1 MAKTRSKFSERF
13 MDFLGKLD
21 SLDRRIIFLIIGLVV
36 LFPLLVPLGLPI
48 ETTQLTED
56 AFYALDDLPVNSKVL
71 LSFEY
76 GPSTKPEIHP
86 MAISVL
92 RHLFSKGNKV
102 IVMCLWPD
110 GLFMANEALDLVAR
124 QEFGLEYGVDYVNL
138 GYRPGNEAI
147 IKGITKSFKA
157 NFSIDSKGTA
167 ITQIPIM
174 HDIQTA
180 RDVDF
185 IFSLSAG
192 YPGAIEWVLYAGDP
206 LQVPVSSGNTSI
218 QVNQLLPYVKSG
230 QMKGIVAGMPGAAEY
245 ETMVIRKIE
254 ENIGVVTDKARTLL
268 PNFKDRRNA
277 TKFMDAQSI
286 AHLVIVIFIILG
298 NISFFV
304 KRRKQRKY

>member
-1 MAKTRSKFSERF
+1 MGKFTN
-13 MDFLGKLD
+13 FLEKLD

-36 LFPLLVPLGLPI
+36 LLPLLIPMGLPI
-48 ETTQLTED
+48 ETTELTED
-56 AFYALDDLPVNSKVL
+56 AFNAVDNLPKNAKVL

-86 MAISVL
+86 MAVSVL

-110 GLFMANEALDLVAR
+110 GLFMANEALELVAHN
-124 QEFGLEYGVDYVNL
+124 EFNLEYGVDYVNL
-138 GYRPGNEAI
+138 GYRPGNEAV
-147 IKGITKSFKA
+147 IKGITKSFEA
-157 NFSIDSKGTA
+157 NFSVDSRG
-167 ITQIPIM
+167 IPISQIPIM
-174 HDIQTA
+174 QDVQTA

-185 IFSLSAG
+185 IFSFSAG

-230 QMKGIVAGMPGAAEY
+230 QMRGVIAGMPGAAEY
-245 ETMVIRKIE
+245 ETLLVEKV
-254 ENIGVVTDKARTLL
+254 ENQTGMLIDEAKLLL
-268 PNFKDRRNA
+268 PDFKENRDA

-304 KRRKQRKY
+304 KRKKQRKY

>member
-1 MAKTRSKFSERF
+1 
-13 MDFLGKLD
+13 
-21 SLDRRIIFLIIGLVV
+21 
-36 LFPLLVPLGLPI
+36 
-48 ETTQLTED
+48 TQLTED
-56 AFYALDDLPVNSKVL
+56 AFYALDELPQDAKIL

-110 GLFMANEALDLVAR
+110 GLFMANEALDLVAIE
-124 QEFGLEYGVDYVNL
+124 EFKLEYGVDYVNL

-147 IKGITKSFKA
+147 IKGITKSFAA
-157 NFSIDSKGTA
+157 NFSIDSKGTS
-167 ITQIPIM
+167 ISQIPIM
-174 HDIQTA
+174 HDVQTA

-206 LQVPVSSGNTSI
+206 LQIPISSGNTSI

-230 QMKGIVAGMPGAAEY
+230 QMSGIIAGMPGAAEY

-254 ENIGVVTDKARTLL
+254 NNIGIITDEARELL
-268 PNFKDRRNA
+268 PNFKERRNA

-286 AHLVIVIFIILG
+286 AHLMIVLFIVLG

-304 KRRKQRKY
+304 KRRKQKKY

>member
-1 MAKTRSKFSERF
+1 MAKHN
-13 MDFLGKLD
+13 FLEKLD

-36 LFPLLVPLGLPI
+36 LIPLLLPLGLPI

-56 AFYALDDLPVNSKVL
+56 AFYALDDLPQDAKIL

-102 IVMCLWPD
+102 IIMCLWPD

-124 QEFGLEYGVDYVNL
+124 QEFGLVYGVDYVNL

-147 IKGITKSFKA
+147 IKGITKSFEA
-157 NFSIDSKGTA
+157 NFSIDSRGTN
-167 ITQIPIM
+167 ITDIPIM

-180 RDVDF
+180 KDVDF

-206 LQVPVSSGNTSI
+206 LQIPVSSGNTSI

-254 ENIGVVTDKARTLL
+254 ENIGIITDEARELL
-268 PNFKDRRNA
+268 PEFKERRNA

-286 AHLVIVIFIILG
+286 AHLMIVLFIVLG

-304 KRRKQRKY
+304 KRRNQRKY

>member
-1 MAKTRSKFSERF
+1 MAKLS
-13 MDFLGKLD
+13 FLEKLD
-21 SLDRRIIFLIIGLVV
+21 SLDRRIIFLIIALVV
-36 LFPLLVPLGLPI
+36 FIPLLVPMGLPI

-56 AFYALDDLPVNSKVL
+56 AFYALDELPQDAKVL
-71 LSFEY
+71 MSFEY

-102 IVMCLWPD
+102 IIMCLWPD
-110 GLFMANEALDLVAR
+110 GLFMANEVLNLVAIE
-124 QEFGLEYGVDYVNL
+124 EFKLEYGVDYVNL

-147 IKGITKSFKA
+147 IKGITKSFAA
-157 NFSIDSKGTA
+157 NFSIDSKGTS
-167 ITQIPIM
+167 ISQIPIM

-206 LQVPVSSGNTSI
+206 LQIPVSSGNTSI

-230 QMKGIVAGMPGAAEY
+230 QMKGIIAGMPGAAEY

-254 ENIGVVTDKARTLL
+254 DNIGIITDKARELL
-268 PNFKDRRNA
+268 PNFKERRNA

-286 AHLVIVIFIILG
+286 AHLMIVLFIVLG

-304 KRRKQRKY
+304 KRRKQKKY

>member
-1 MAKTRSKFSERF
+1 
-13 MDFLGKLD
+13 
-21 SLDRRIIFLIIGLVV
+21 
-36 LFPLLVPLGLPI
+36 
-48 ETTQLTED
+48 
-56 AFYALDDLPVNSKVL
+56 
-71 LSFEY
+71 
-76 GPSTKPEIHP
+76 
-86 MAISVL
+86 
-92 RHLFSKGNKV
+92 
-102 IVMCLWPD
+102 
-110 GLFMANEALDLVAR
+110 MANEALDLVAR
-124 QEFGLEYGVDYVNL
+124 QEFGLEYGIDYVNL

-147 IKGITKSFKA
+147 IKGITKSFEA
-157 NFSIDSKGTA
+157 NFSIDSKGTP

-174 HDIQTA
+174 NDVQTA

-254 ENIGVVTDKARTLL
+254 ENIGVVTDKAREKL
-268 PNFKDRRNA
+268 PNFKERRNA

-286 AHLVIVIFIILG
+286 AHLVIVLFIILG
-298 NISFFV
+298 NISYFV

>member
-1 MAKTRSKFSERF
+1 MAKHN
-13 MDFLGKLD
+13 FLEKLD

-36 LFPLLVPLGLPI
+36 LIPLLLPLGLPI

-56 AFYALDDLPVNSKVL
+56 AFYALDDLPQDAKIL

-102 IVMCLWPD
+102 IIMCLWPD

-124 QEFGLEYGVDYVNL
+124 QEFGLVYGVDYVNL

-147 IKGITKSFKA
+147 IKGITKSFEA
-157 NFSIDSKGTA
+157 NFSIDSRGTN
-167 ITQIPIM
+167 ITDIPIM
-174 HDIQTA
+174 NDIQTA

-230 QMKGIVAGMPGAAEY
+230 QMKGSVAGMPGAAEY

-254 ENIGVVTDKARTLL
+254 DNIGIITDKARELL
-268 PNFKDRRNA
+268 PNFKERRNA

-286 AHLVIVIFIILG
+286 AHLMIVLFIILG

>member
-1 MAKTRSKFSERF
+1 MAKSKFGEKFIS
-13 MDFLGKLD
+13 FLEKLD

-36 LFPLLVPLGLPI
+36 LIPLLVPLGLPI

-56 AFYALDDLPVNSKVL
+56 AFYAIDALPQDAVVL

-147 IKGITKSFKA
+147 IKGITKSFEA
-157 NFSIDSKGTA
+157 NFSIDSKGVS
-167 ITQIPIM
+167 ISNIPIM
-174 HDIQTA
+174 NDIQTA

-206 LQVPVSSGNTSI
+206 LQIPVSSGNTSI

-230 QMKGIVAGMPGAAEY
+230 QMKGIIAGMPGAAEY

-254 ENIGVVTDKARTLL
+254 NNIGTITDRARELL
-268 PNFKDRRNA
+268 PNFKERRNA

-286 AHLVIVIFIILG
+286 AHLVIVLFIVLG

>member
-1 MAKTRSKFSERF
+1 MAKTNILE
-13 MDFLGKLD
+13 KLD

-36 LFPLLVPLGLPI
+36 LIPLLVPLGLPI
-48 ETTQLTED
+48 QTTQLTED
-56 AFYALDDLPVNSKVL
+56 AFYAMDSLPKNAKVL
-71 LSFEY
+71 VSFEY

-124 QEFGLEYGVDYVNL
+124 QEFGLKYGVDYVNL

-147 IKGITKSFKA
+147 IKGITKSFEA
-157 NFSIDSKGTA
+157 NFSIDSRGTP
-167 ITQIPIM
+167 ITEIPIM
-174 HDIQTA
+174 DDVQTLK
-180 RDVDF
+180 DVDF

-206 LQVPVSSGNTSI
+206 LQIPVSSGNTSI

-230 QMKGIVAGMPGAAEY
+230 QMRGIVAGMPGAAEY
-245 ETMVIRKIE
+245 ETMVIRKVQ
-254 ENIGVVTDKARTLL
+254 ENIGYVNDKAKALL
-268 PNFKDRRNA
+268 PEFMARRNA

-286 AHLVIVIFIILG
+286 AHLMIVLFIIIG
-298 NISFFV
+298 NISYFI
-304 KRRKQRKY
+304 KRKKQRKY

>member
-1 MAKTRSKFSERF
+1 MAKSKFGEKFISLLE
-13 MDFLGKLD
+13 KLD

-36 LFPLLVPLGLPI
+36 LIPLLVPLGLPI

-56 AFYALDDLPVNSKVL
+56 AFYAIDALPQDAVVL

-147 IKGITKSFKA
+147 IKGITKSFEA
-157 NFSIDSKGTA
+157 NFSIDSKRVS
-167 ITQIPIM
+167 ISNIPIM
-174 HDIQTA
+174 NDIQTA

-206 LQVPVSSGNTSI
+206 LQIPVSSGNTSI

-230 QMKGIVAGMPGAAEY
+230 QMKGIIAGMPGAAEY

-254 ENIGVVTDKARTLL
+254 NNIGTITDRARELL
-268 PNFKDRRNA
+268 PNFKERRNA

-286 AHLVIVIFIILG
+286 AHLVIVLFIVLG

>member
-1 MAKTRSKFSERF
+1 MAKVS
-13 MDFLGKLD
+13 FLEKLD
-21 SLDRRIIFLIIGLVV
+21 SLDRRIIFLIIALVV
-36 LFPLLVPLGLPI
+36 LIPLLVPLDLPI

-56 AFYALDDLPVNSKVL
+56 AFYALDELPPDAKVL

-102 IVMCLWPD
+102 IIMCLWPD
-110 GLFMANEALDLVAR
+110 GLFMANEALDLVAVE
-124 QEFGLEYGVDYVNL
+124 EFKLEYGVDYVNL

-147 IKGITKSFKA
+147 IKGITKSFAA
-157 NFSIDSKGTA
+157 NFSIDSKGTS
-167 ITQIPIM
+167 ISQIPIM
-174 HDIQTA
+174 HDVQTA
-180 RDVDF
+180 KDVDF

-206 LQVPVSSGNTSI
+206 LQVPISSGNTSI

-230 QMKGIVAGMPGAAEY
+230 QMKGIIAGMPGAAEY

-254 ENIGVVTDKARTLL
+254 NNIGIITDEARELL
-268 PNFKDRRNA
+268 PNFKERRNA

-286 AHLVIVIFIILG
+286 AHLVIVLFIVLG

-304 KRRKQRKY
+304 KRRKQKKY

>member
-1 MAKTRSKFSERF
+1 MVKSKFGEKF
-13 MDFLGKLD
+13 VNFLGKLD
-21 SLDRRIIFLIIGLVV
+21 SLDRRIIFLIIGIVV
-36 LFPLLVPLGLPI
+36 LIPLLLPLGLPI

-56 AFYALDDLPVNSKVL
+56 AFYALDALPQDAKVL
-71 LSFEY
+71 MSFEY

-102 IVMCLWPD
+102 IIMCLWPD

-124 QEFGLEYGVDYVNL
+124 QEFDLEYGVDYVNL

-147 IKGITKSFKA
+147 IKGITKSFAA
-157 NFSIDSKGTA
+157 NFSIDAKGTS
-167 ITQIPIM
+167 ISKLPIM
-174 HDIQTA
+174 NDIQTA

-230 QMKGIVAGMPGAAEY
+230 QMKGIIAGMPGAAEY

-254 ENIGVVTDKARTLL
+254 ENIGTIIPEARELL
-268 PNFKDRRNA
+268 PQFKERRNA

-286 AHLVIVIFIILG
+286 AHLVIVLFIVLG

-304 KRRKQRKY
+304 KRRQQRKY

>member
-1 MAKTRSKFSERF
+1 MSKFTN
-13 MDFLGKLD
+13 FLEKLD

-36 LFPLLVPLGLPI
+36 LIPLLLPLGLPI
-48 ETTQLTED
+48 ETTELTED
-56 AFYALDDLPVNSKVL
+56 AFNAVDDLPVNAKVL

-86 MAISVL
+86 MATSVL

-110 GLFMANEALDLVAR
+110 GLFMANEALELVAYN
-124 QEFGLEYGVDYVNL
+124 EFGLEYGIDYVNL
-138 GYRPGNEAI
+138 GYRPGNEAV
-147 IKGITKSFKA
+147 IKGITKSFEA
-157 NFSIDSKGTA
+157 NFSVDSRGIP

-174 HDIQTA
+174 RNVQTA

-185 IFSLSAG
+185 IFSFSAG

-230 QMKGIVAGMPGAAEY
+230 QMKGVIAGMPGAAEY
-245 ETMVIRKIE
+245 ETLLVEKV
-254 ENIGVVTDKARTLL
+254 ENKTGLLIDEAQMLL
-268 PNFKDRRNA
+268 PDFKEKRDA

-286 AHLVIVIFIILG
+286 AHLMIVLFIILG
-298 NISFFV
+298 NISYYV
-304 KRRKQRKY
+304 KRKKQRKY

>member
-1 MAKTRSKFSERF
+1 MAKSKFGEKFIS
-13 MDFLGKLD
+13 FLEKLD

-36 LFPLLVPLGLPI
+36 LIPLLVPLGLPI

-56 AFYALDDLPVNSKVL
+56 AFYAIDALPQDAVVL

-147 IKGITKSFKA
+147 IKGITKSFEA
-157 NFSIDSKGTA
+157 NFSIDSKG
-167 ITQIPIM
+167 INISNIPIM
-174 HDIQTA
+174 NDIQTA

-206 LQVPVSSGNTSI
+206 LQIPVSSGNTSI

-230 QMKGIVAGMPGAAEY
+230 QMKGIIAGMPGAAEY

-254 ENIGVVTDKARTLL
+254 NNIGTITDRARELL
-268 PNFKDRRNA
+268 PNFKERRNA

-286 AHLVIVIFIILG
+286 AHLVIVLFIVLG